1 VGNEQIQSWS
11 QSYAIHK
18 IEKIMV
24 NSDVMSAL
32 ASRWPENKIN
42 PSLDR
47 IKLLLDYLGNPQDGL
62 KAIHIA
68 GTNGKTSTS
77 RMIER
82 LLRSLDLR
90 TGLYT
95 SPHLVHPR
103 ERISIDGEP
112 ISVKNFEEVFN
123 QVEPFLESVDEKIPG
138 GSVTFF
144 EVLTAMAF
152 VSFSDTPV
160 DVISL
165 EVGMG
170 GRWDATNVLTP
181 MVSVITPIDL
191 DHQEYLG
198 NTVEKIALEKTGII
212 KENIPVI
219 VSNQSKDAAKII
231 LAKAIENNSPIMR
244 EGIELDVLERS
255 VGIGGQQLTIANPY
269 GTHSELFLPLFGK
282 HQASNAAV
290 SLTAVEAFLDRQID
304 HDLVQEAF
312 AEFSSPG
319 RLQVLKRNP
328 TIVIDAAHNP
338 SGIKATKQGIT
349 ESFQFDNLILIL
361 AFMGDK
367 DVNQILEELKGFAQV
382 VILTQTNSARAL
394 SVVDLAK
401 KVKNIS
407 QFATRIE
414 SSDNSSEAIK
424 LAIDIAK
431 DLGNSAGIIA
441 LGSVVLAGEI
451 GLLIKGG
458 LNK

>member
-1 VGNEQIQSWS
+1 
-11 QSYAIHK
+11 
-18 IEKIMV
+18 MV

-112 ISVKNFEEVFN
+112 ISVKNFEEVFS
-123 QVEPFLESVDEKIPG
+123 QVEPFLEIVDEKIPG

-198 NTVEKIALEKTGII
+198 NTIEKIALEKAGII

-231 LAKAIENNSPIMR
+231 LAKAMENNSPIMR

-319 RLQVLKRNP
+319 RLQILKRNP

-338 SGIKATKQGIT
+338 AGIRATKQGIT

-367 DVNQILEELKGFAQV
+367 DVDQILEELKGFAQV
-382 VILTQTNSARAL
+382 VILTQTNSIRAL

-424 LAIDIAK
+424 LAMNLAK

>member
-1 VGNEQIQSWS
+1 
-11 QSYAIHK
+11 
-18 IEKIMV
+18 MV

-123 QVEPFLESVDEKIPG
+123 QVEPFLEIVDEKIPG

-338 SGIKATKQGIT
+338 AGIKATKQGIT

-424 LAIDIAK
+424 LAMNIAK

-451 GLLIKGG
+451 GLFIKGG

>member
-1 VGNEQIQSWS
+1 
-11 QSYAIHK
+11 
-18 IEKIMV
+18 MV

-123 QVEPFLESVDEKIPG
+123 QVEPFLEIVDEKIPG

-338 SGIKATKQGIT
+338 AGIKATKQGIT

-394 SVVDLAK
+394 SVGDLAK

-458 LNK
+458 LTK

>member
-1 VGNEQIQSWS
+1 
-11 QSYAIHK
+11 
-18 IEKIMV
+18 MV

-112 ISVKNFEEVFN
+112 ISVKNFEEVFS
-123 QVEPFLESVDEKIPG
+123 QVEPFLEIVDEKIPG

-198 NTVEKIALEKTGII
+198 NTIEKIALEKTGII
-212 KENIPVI
+212 KENIPVV
-219 VSNQSKDAAKII
+219 VSNQGKDAAKII

-319 RLQVLKRNP
+319 RLQILKRNP

-338 SGIKATKQGIT
+338 AGIRATKQGIT

-367 DVNQILEELKGFAQV
+367 DVDQILEELKGFAQV
-382 VILTQTNSARAL
+382 VILTQTNSIRAL

-424 LAIDIAK
+424 LAMNIAK

-441 LGSVVLAGEI
+441 IGSVVLAGEI

-458 LNK
+458 LSK

>member
-1 VGNEQIQSWS
+1 
-11 QSYAIHK
+11 
-18 IEKIMV
+18 MV

-112 ISVKNFEEVFN
+112 ISVKNFEEVFS
-123 QVEPFLESVDEKIPG
+123 QVEPFLEIVDEKIPG

-198 NTVEKIALEKTGII
+198 NTIEKIALEKAGII

-219 VSNQSKDAAKII
+219 VSNQSKDATKII
-231 LAKAIENNSPIMR
+231 LAKAMENNSPIMR

-319 RLQVLKRNP
+319 RLQILKRNP

-338 SGIKATKQGIT
+338 AGIRATKQGIT

-367 DVNQILEELKGFAQV
+367 DVDQILEELKGFAQV
-382 VILTQTNSARAL
+382 VILTQTNSIRAL

-424 LAIDIAK
+424 LAMNLAK

>member
-1 VGNEQIQSWS
+1 
-11 QSYAIHK
+11 
-18 IEKIMV
+18 MV

-123 QVEPFLESVDEKIPG
+123 QVEPFLEIVDEKIPG

-282 HQASNAAV
+282 HQASNAVV

-338 SGIKATKQGIT
+338 AGIKATKQGIT

-458 LNK
+458 LTK

>member
-1 VGNEQIQSWS
+1 
-11 QSYAIHK
+11 
-18 IEKIMV
+18 MV

-123 QVEPFLESVDEKIPG
+123 QVEPFLEIVDEKIPG

-338 SGIKATKQGIT
+338 AGIKATKQSIT

-414 SSDNSSEAIK
+414 SSDNSSEAIN
-424 LAIDIAK
+424 LAMNIAK

>member
-1 VGNEQIQSWS
+1 
-11 QSYAIHK
+11 
-18 IEKIMV
+18 MV

-112 ISVKNFEEVFN
+112 ISVKNFEEVFS
-123 QVEPFLESVDEKIPG
+123 QVEPFLEIVDEKIPG

-198 NTVEKIALEKTGII
+198 NTIEKIALEKTGII
-212 KENIPVI
+212 KVNIPVV
-219 VSNQSKDAAKII
+219 VSNQGKDAAKII

-319 RLQVLKRNP
+319 RLQILKRNP

-338 SGIKATKQGIT
+338 AGIRATKQGIT
-349 ESFQFDNLILIL
+349 ETFQFDNLILIL

-367 DVNQILEELKGFAQV
+367 DVDQILEELKGFAQV
-382 VILTQTNSARAL
+382 VILTQTNSIRAL

-424 LAIDIAK
+424 LAMNVAK

>member
-1 VGNEQIQSWS
+1 
-11 QSYAIHK
+11 
-18 IEKIMV
+18 MV

-123 QVEPFLESVDEKIPG
+123 QVEPFLEIVDEKIPG

-338 SGIKATKQGIT
+338 AGIKATKQGIT

-424 LAIDIAK
+424 LAMNIAK

>member
-1 VGNEQIQSWS
+1 
-11 QSYAIHK
+11 
-18 IEKIMV
+18 MV

-123 QVEPFLESVDEKIPG
+123 QVEPFLEIVDEKIPG

-152 VSFSDTPV
+152 VSFADTPV

-338 SGIKATKQGIT
+338 AGIKATKQGIT

-367 DVNQILEELKGFAQV
+367 DVDQILEELKGFAQV

>member
-1 VGNEQIQSWS
+1 
-11 QSYAIHK
+11 
-18 IEKIMV
+18 MV

-82 LLRSLDLR
+82 LLRTLDLR

-112 ISVKNFEEVFN
+112 ISVKNFEAVFN
-123 QVEPFLESVDEKIPG
+123 QVEPFLEIVDEKIPG

-231 LAKAIENNSPIMR
+231 LAKAMENNSPIMR

-338 SGIKATKQGIT
+338 AGIKATKQGIT

-451 GLLIKGG
+451 GLLIKGD

>member
-1 VGNEQIQSWS
+1 
-11 QSYAIHK
+11 
-18 IEKIMV
+18 MV

-123 QVEPFLESVDEKIPG
+123 QVEPFLEIVDEKIPG

-152 VSFSDTPV
+152 VSFADTPV

-338 SGIKATKQGIT
+338 AGIKATKQGIT

-458 LNK
+458 LTK

>member
-1 VGNEQIQSWS
+1 
-11 QSYAIHK
+11 
-18 IEKIMV
+18 MV

-103 ERISIDGEP
+103 ERISIDSEP

-123 QVEPFLESVDEKIPG
+123 QVEPFLEIVDEKIPG

-319 RLQVLKRNP
+319 RLQILKRNP

-414 SSDNSSEAIK
+414 SSDNSAEAIK

>member
-1 VGNEQIQSWS
+1 
-11 QSYAIHK
+11 
-18 IEKIMV
+18 MV

-112 ISVKNFEEVFN
+112 ISVKNFEEVFS
-123 QVEPFLESVDEKIPG
+123 QVEPFLEIVDEKIPG

-198 NTVEKIALEKTGII
+198 NTIEKIALEKTGII

-219 VSNQSKDAAKII
+219 VSNQSKDSAKII
-231 LAKAIENNSPIMR
+231 LAKAIENNSPIIR

-290 SLTAVEAFLDRQID
+290 SLTAVEAFLDRQVD

-319 RLQVLKRNP
+319 RLQILKRNP

-338 SGIKATKQGIT
+338 AGIRATKQGIT

-367 DVNQILEELKGFAQV
+367 DVDQILEELKGFAQV
-382 VILTQTNSARAL
+382 VILTQTNSIRAL

-424 LAIDIAK
+424 LAMNVAK

-451 GLLIKGG
+451 GLFIKGG

>member
-1 VGNEQIQSWS
+1 
-11 QSYAIHK
+11 
-18 IEKIMV
+18 MV

-112 ISVKNFEEVFN
+112 ISVKNFEEVFS
-123 QVEPFLESVDEKIPG
+123 QVEPFLEIVDEKIPG

-198 NTVEKIALEKTGII
+198 NSIEKIALEKTGII
-212 KENIPVI
+212 KENIPVV
-219 VSNQSKDAAKII
+219 VSNQGKDAAKII

-290 SLTAVEAFLDRQID
+290 SLTAVEAFLDRQVD

-319 RLQVLKRNP
+319 RLQILKRNP

-338 SGIKATKQGIT
+338 AGIRATKQGIT

-367 DVNQILEELKGFAQV
+367 DVDQILEELKGFAQV
-382 VILTQTNSARAL
+382 VILTQTNSIRAL

-424 LAIDIAK
+424 LAMNIAK

>member
-1 VGNEQIQSWS
+1 
-11 QSYAIHK
+11 
-18 IEKIMV
+18 MV

-112 ISVKNFEEVFN
+112 ISVKNFEEVFS
-123 QVEPFLESVDEKIPG
+123 QVEPFLEIVDEKIPG

-198 NTVEKIALEKTGII
+198 NTIEKIALEKTGII
-212 KENIPVI
+212 KGNIPVI
-219 VSNQSKDAAKII
+219 VSNQSKDSAKII

-290 SLTAVEAFLDRQID
+290 SLTAVEAFLDRQVD

-319 RLQVLKRNP
+319 RLQILKRNP

-338 SGIKATKQGIT
+338 AGIRATKQGIT
-349 ESFQFDNLILIL
+349 ETFQFDNLILIL

-367 DVNQILEELKGFAQV
+367 DVDQILEELKGFAQV
-382 VILTQTNSARAL
+382 VILTQTNSIRAL

-424 LAIDIAK
+424 LAMNVAK

-451 GLLIKGG
+451 GLFIKGG

>member
-1 VGNEQIQSWS
+1 
-11 QSYAIHK
+11 
-18 IEKIMV
+18 MV

-112 ISVKNFEEVFN
+112 ISVNNFEEVFS
-123 QVEPFLESVDEKIPG
+123 QVEPFLEIVDEKIPG

-198 NTVEKIALEKTGII
+198 NTIEKIALEKAGII

-231 LAKAIENNSPIMR
+231 LAKAMENNSPIMR

-319 RLQVLKRNP
+319 RLQILKRNP

-338 SGIKATKQGIT
+338 AGIRATKQGIT

-367 DVNQILEELKGFAQV
+367 DVDQILEELKGFAQV
-382 VILTQTNSARAL
+382 VILTQTNSIRAL

-424 LAIDIAK
+424 LAMNIAK

>member
-1 VGNEQIQSWS
+1 
-11 QSYAIHK
+11 
-18 IEKIMV
+18 MV

-112 ISVKNFEEVFN
+112 ISVKNFEEVFK
-123 QVEPFLESVDEKIPG
+123 QVEPFLEIVDEKIPG

-338 SGIKATKQGIT
+338 AGIKATKQGIT

-431 DLGNSAGIIA
+431 DLGNSAGIIV

>member
-1 VGNEQIQSWS
+1 
-11 QSYAIHK
+11 
-18 IEKIMV
+18 MV

-112 ISVKNFEEVFN
+112 ISVKNFEEVFK
-123 QVEPFLESVDEKIPG
+123 QVEPFLEIVDEKIPG

-152 VSFSDTPV
+152 VSFADTPV

-255 VGIGGQQLTIANPY
+255 VGIGCQQSTTANP
-269 GTHSELFLPLFGK
+269 
-282 HQASNAAV
+282 
-290 SLTAVEAFLDRQID
+290 
-304 HDLVQEAF
+304 
-312 AEFSSPG
+312 
-319 RLQVLKRNP
+319 
-328 TIVIDAAHNP
+328 
-338 SGIKATKQGIT
+338 
-349 ESFQFDNLILIL
+349 
-361 AFMGDK
+361 
-367 DVNQILEELKGFAQV
+367 
-382 VILTQTNSARAL
+382 
-394 SVVDLAK
+394 
-401 KVKNIS
+401 
-407 QFATRIE
+407 
-414 SSDNSSEAIK
+414 
-424 LAIDIAK
+424 
-431 DLGNSAGIIA
+431 
-441 LGSVVLAGEI
+441 
-451 GLLIKGG
+451 
-458 LNK
+458 

>member
-1 VGNEQIQSWS
+1 
-11 QSYAIHK
+11 
-18 IEKIMV
+18 MV

-112 ISVKNFEEVFN
+112 ISVKNFEEVFS
-123 QVEPFLESVDEKIPG
+123 QVEPFLEIVDEKIPG

-198 NTVEKIALEKTGII
+198 NTIEKIALEKAGII

-231 LAKAIENNSPIMR
+231 LAKAMENNSPIMR

-319 RLQVLKRNP
+319 RLQILKRNP

-338 SGIKATKQGIT
+338 AGIRATKQGIT

-367 DVNQILEELKGFAQV
+367 DVDQILEELKGFAQV
-382 VILTQTNSARAL
+382 VILTQTNSIRAL

-424 LAIDIAK
+424 LAMNIAK

-441 LGSVVLAGEI
+441 IGSVVLAGEI

>member
-1 VGNEQIQSWS
+1 
-11 QSYAIHK
+11 
-18 IEKIMV
+18 MV

-112 ISVKNFEEVFN
+112 ISVKNFEAVFN
-123 QVEPFLESVDEKIPG
+123 QVEPFLEIVDEKIPG

-338 SGIKATKQGIT
+338 AGIKATKQGIT

>member
-1 VGNEQIQSWS
+1 
-11 QSYAIHK
+11 
-18 IEKIMV
+18 
-24 NSDVMSAL
+24 MSAL

-62 KAIHIA
+62 KVIHIA

-77 RMIER
+77 RMVER

-90 TGLYT
+90 TGLFT
-95 SPHLVHPR
+95 SPHLNHPR
-103 ERISIDGEP
+103 ERISIDGSP
-112 ISVKNFEEVFN
+112 ISTNNFEEIYKH
-123 QVEPFLESVDEKIPG
+123 VEPFLGLVDEQISDSPL
-138 GSVTFF
+138 TFF
-144 EVLTAMAF
+144 EVLTA
-152 VSFSDTPV
+152 
-160 DVISL
+160 I
-165 EVGMG
+165 
-170 GRWDATNVLTP
+170 
-181 MVSVITPIDL
+181 SVITPIDL

-198 NTVEKIALEKTGII
+198 NTIEKIAHEKAGII
-212 KENIPVI
+212 KSEIPVI
-219 VSNQSKDAAKII
+219 VSSQTKEAAKVI

-290 SLTAVEAFLDRQID
+290 ALTAVEAFIDRQID

-319 RLQVLKRNP
+319 RLQILKRNP

-338 SGIKATKQGIT
+338 AGIRATKQGIN

-367 DVNQILEELKGFAQV
+367 DIDQILEELKGFAQI
-382 VILTQTNSARAL
+382 VILTQTKSARAL
-394 SVVDLAK
+394 SIQDLEK
-401 KVKNIS
+401 KVRNIT
-407 QFATRIE
+407 QFANRVE
-414 SSDNSSEAIK
+414 VSDTSEEAIK
-424 LAIDIAK
+424 LATKLANEV
-431 DLGNSAGIIA
+431 GNSAGIIA

-451 GLLIKGG
+451 GSLLKGG
-458 LNK
+458 KNN

>member
-1 VGNEQIQSWS
+1 
-11 QSYAIHK
+11 
-18 IEKIMV
+18 MV

-47 IKLLLDYLGNPQDGL
+47 IKLLLDYLGNPQDGF

-112 ISVKNFEEVFN
+112 ISVKNFEEVFS
-123 QVEPFLESVDEKIPG
+123 QVEPFLEIVDEKIPG

-198 NTVEKIALEKTGII
+198 NTIEKIALEKAGII

-231 LAKAIENNSPIMR
+231 LAKAMENNSPIMR

-319 RLQVLKRNP
+319 RLQILKRNP

-338 SGIKATKQGIT
+338 AGIRATKQGIT

-367 DVNQILEELKGFAQV
+367 DVDQILEELKGFAQV
-382 VILTQTNSARAL
+382 VILTQTNSIRAL

-424 LAIDIAK
+424 LAMNLAK

>member
-1 VGNEQIQSWS
+1 
-11 QSYAIHK
+11 
-18 IEKIMV
+18 MV

-62 KAIHIA
+62 KVIHIA

-77 RMIER
+77 RMVER

-90 TGLYT
+90 TGLFT
-95 SPHLVHPR
+95 SPHLNHPR
-103 ERISIDGEP
+103 ERISIDGSP
-112 ISVKNFEEVFN
+112 ISVNNFEEVYR
-123 QVEPFLESVDEKIPG
+123 QVEPFLGLVDEKISDTPL
-138 GSVTFF
+138 TFF
-144 EVLTAMAF
+144 EVLTAMSYVCFA
-152 VSFSDTPV
+152 DTPV
-160 DVISL
+160 DAVSL

-170 GRWDATNVLTP
+170 GSWDATNVLTP

-198 NTVEKIALEKTGII
+198 NTIEKIAHEKAGII
-212 KENIPVI
+212 KSEIPVV
-219 VSNQSKDAAKII
+219 VSNQTKNAAKVI

-290 SLTAVEAFLDRQID
+290 ALTAVEAFVDRQID

-319 RLQVLKRNP
+319 RLQILKRNP

-338 SGIKATKQGIT
+338 AGIRATKQGIS

-367 DVNQILEELKGFAQV
+367 DIDQILDELKGFAQI
-382 VILTQTNSARAL
+382 VILTQTKSARAL
-394 SVVDLAK
+394 SAKDLEK
-401 KVKNIS
+401 KVRNIT
-407 QFATRIE
+407 QFANRVE
-414 SSDNSSEAIK
+414 VSDNSEEAIK
-424 LAIDIAK
+424 LATKLANEV
-431 DLGNSAGIIA
+431 GNSAGIIA

-451 GLLIKGG
+451 GSLLKGG
-458 LNK
+458 KNN

>member
-1 VGNEQIQSWS
+1 
-11 QSYAIHK
+11 
-18 IEKIMV
+18 MV

-123 QVEPFLESVDEKIPG
+123 QVEPFLEIVDEKIPG

-290 SLTAVEAFLDRQID
+290 SLTAVEAFLDRQIE

-338 SGIKATKQGIT
+338 AGIKATKQGIT

>member
-1 VGNEQIQSWS
+1 
-11 QSYAIHK
+11 
-18 IEKIMV
+18 MV

-123 QVEPFLESVDEKIPG
+123 QVEPFLEIVDEKISG

-338 SGIKATKQGIT
+338 AGIKATKQGIT

-367 DVNQILEELKGFAQV
+367 DVDQILEELKGFAQV

-424 LAIDIAK
+424 LAMNIAK

>member
-1 VGNEQIQSWS
+1 
-11 QSYAIHK
+11 
-18 IEKIMV
+18 MV

-47 IKLLLDYLGNPQDGL
+47 IKLLLDYLGNPQDGV

-77 RMIER
+77 RMVER

-95 SPHLVHPR
+95 SPHLIHPR
-103 ERISIDGEP
+103 ERISIDGVP
-112 ISVKNFEEVFN
+112 IAVDSFEEVFK
-123 QVEPFLESVDEKIPG
+123 QVEPFLEIVDSKFLESPL
-138 GSVTFF
+138 TFF
-144 EVLTAMAF
+144 ELLTAMAF
-152 VSFSDTPV
+152 VTFADTPV
-160 DVISL
+160 DAISL

-170 GRWDATNVLTP
+170 GTWDATNVLTP

-198 NTVEKIALEKTGII
+198 NTIEKIAQEKAGII
-212 KENIPVI
+212 KSEVPVV
-219 VSNQSKDAAKII
+219 VSSQSKEAAKVI
-231 LAKAIENNSPIMR
+231 LSKAIESNSTIMR
-244 EGIELDVLERS
+244 EGIELDVLDRT

-290 SLTAVEAFLDRQID
+290 ALTAVEAFIDKQID

-319 RLQVLKRNP
+319 RLQILKRNP

-338 SGIKATKQGIT
+338 AGIKATKQGIK
-349 ESFQFDNLILIL
+349 ESFQFENLILIL

-367 DVNQILEELKGFAQV
+367 DIDQILQELKGFAQI
-382 VILTQTNSARAL
+382 VILTQTNSPRAL
-394 SVVDLAK
+394 SATELAK
-401 KVKNIS
+401 KVKGIN
-407 QFATRIE
+407 QFADRVE
-414 SSDNSSEAIK
+414 VSDNSEDAIK
-424 LAIDIAK
+424 VATKIANE
-431 DLGNSAGIIA
+431 LGTSAGIIA

-451 GLLIKGG
+451 GNLFKGG
-458 LNK
+458 KNK